1 MLAIT
6 HAAIAFLILIIT
18 ASHLQSKLRS
28 AYYLKIPT
36 TMNALEVQL
45 PQDIPVEEARLLL
58 MVKLFETGKLSV
70 GQAADLAGYS
80 KPTFIELLGK
90 LGVPV
95 IDYPPEELE
104 QELNY

>member
-1 MLAIT
+1 M
-6 HAAIAFLILIIT
+6 IIK
-18 ASHLQSKLRS
+18 ASRQESKLRS
-28 AYYLKIPT
+28 AWYRQNPKKV
-36 TMNALEVQL
+36 NALEVQL

-70 GQAADLAGYS
+70 GQAAELAGYS